1 MFQVVSATNGGLMN
15 GSSTVI
21 LNRLLATIYR
31 SLPMY
36 LTEADPWVRHNEL
49 RARDVLATIVAD
61 QRRDCHRIAE
71 LILDR
76 YGRIELG
83 EFPMEFTDLHFLSL
97 DYLIGELVRHQKQDI
112 ATVEACVDRLQHDP
126 AARTLAQ
133 EVLGS
138 QRAHLEMLEELAGQ
152 SIASSSTAS

>member
-1 MFQVVSATNGGLMN
+1 MLQLVSATNGETMN
-15 GSSTVI
+15 GNSTRV
-21 LNRLLATIYR
+21 LNHLLTTLYR
-31 SLPMY
+31 SLPIY
-36 LTEADPWVRHNEL
+36 LAQVDPWVRHDNQ
-49 RARDVLATIVAD
+49 RAREVLASIVAD
-61 QRRDCHRIAE
+61 QQHSCHRIAE

-76 YGRIELG
+76 YGRMETG

-112 ATVEACVDRLQHDP
+112 ATIQKCIAALEHDP

-138 QRAHLEMLEELAGQ
+138 ERAHLEMLEELHRQPAAGE
-152 SIASSSTAS
+152 

>member
-1 MFQVVSATNGGLMN
+1 MN
-15 GSSTVI
+15 GNSTGALSHV
-21 LNRLLATIYR
+21 LATLYR

-36 LTEADPWVRHNEL
+36 LTQVDPWARHGDVRPRE
-49 RARDVLATIVAD
+49 VLATIVAD

-76 YGRIELG
+76 YSRVELG

-97 DYLIGELVRHQKQDI
+97 DYLVGELVRHQKQDI
-112 ATVEACVDRLQHDP
+112 ATLEQCIVRLEHDP
-126 AARTLAQ
+126 AGRSLTQ

-138 QRAHLEMLEELAGQ
+138 ERAHLEMLEELANQPAAG
-152 SIASSSTAS
+152 A